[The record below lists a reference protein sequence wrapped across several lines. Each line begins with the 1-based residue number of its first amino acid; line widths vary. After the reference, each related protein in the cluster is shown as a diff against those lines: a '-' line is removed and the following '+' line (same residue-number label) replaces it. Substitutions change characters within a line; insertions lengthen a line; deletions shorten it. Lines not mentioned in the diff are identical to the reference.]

1 MPNRRAR
8 ADIETAEAALRRVFR
23 FSGFRPGQ
31 RDIVEAV
38 LAGDDVFALMPTGAG
53 KSLLYQLPAL
63 IGLAPTVVVSPLIS
77 LMRDQVSALQKRGVA
92 AGSLNSGNES
102 QDNATTL
109 AMIESRKIKLLYV
122 APERLA
128 LDETIDMLARMR
140 PRLLAVDEAHCV
152 SRWGHDFRPD
162 YARIGEIARR
172 FGAPQTIATTAT
184 AAPRTREDIE
194 ALLFHRKPRLF
205 VQSFRRPNIAIS
217 VRRRRHTLSDVA
229 TVIRAHR
236 GESGIVYCGSRAAAD
251 QLARA
256 LAANDVP
263 ALSYHAGLD
272 AATRSANQ
280 DEFLT
285 RANGVMVATIAF
297 GMGIDKKD
305 VRFVCHADLPHS
317 IEAYYQ
323 EIGRAGRDGK
333 PAEAV
338 AFVSRAAWMAHGAPD
353 AGIAHE
359 TRAGESAAM
368 AAFARGFDCRWRFVL
383 AHLGE
388 DGRPCG
394 ACDNCRRRLVWLRKP
409 QALAQRARDAVSARA
424 ARFFVTSSTEPD
436 PENAPHDALE
446 IGPSTDV
453 ESTLTVEQSRRL
465 VRLRAARA
473 SIARR
478 RRVAPAQIASETS
491 MAALARLRY
500 DDADQFMSMA
510 RQHVDMRD
518 PLVLALLHALEA
530 TADPNA

>member
-1 MPNRRAR
+1 
-8 ADIETAEAALRRVFR
+8 
-23 FSGFRPGQ
+23 
-31 RDIVEAV
+31 
-38 LAGDDVFALMPTGAG
+38 
-53 KSLLYQLPAL
+53 
-63 IGLAPTVVVSPLIS
+63 
-77 LMRDQVSALQKRGVA
+77 
-92 AGSLNSGNES
+92 
-102 QDNATTL
+102 
-109 AMIESRKIKLLYV
+109 
-122 APERLA
+122 
-128 LDETIDMLARMR
+128 
-140 PRLLAVDEAHCV
+140 
-152 SRWGHDFRPD
+152 
-162 YARIGEIARR
+162 
-172 FGAPQTIATTAT
+172 
-184 AAPRTREDIE
+184 
-194 ALLFHRKPRLF
+194 
-205 VQSFRRPNIAIS
+205 
-217 VRRRRHTLSDVA
+217 
-229 TVIRAHR
+229 
-236 GESGIVYCGSRAAAD
+236 
-251 QLARA
+251 
-256 LAANDVP
+256 
-263 ALSYHAGLD
+263 
-272 AATRSANQ
+272 
-280 DEFLT
+280 
-285 RANGVMVATIAF
+285 MVATIAF
-297 GMGIDKKD
+297 GMGVDKPD